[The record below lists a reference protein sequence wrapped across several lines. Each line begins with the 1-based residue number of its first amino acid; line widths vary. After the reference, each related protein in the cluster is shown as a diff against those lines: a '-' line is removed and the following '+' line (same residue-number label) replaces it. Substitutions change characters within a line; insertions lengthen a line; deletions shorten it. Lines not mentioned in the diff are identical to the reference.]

1 MLATTKAIRV
11 INKLRDEGVISKY
24 AIGGAVGA
32 LFYIEPTQT
41 EGIDVFIHLEA
52 GPGALLITTEPITE
66 HLRGMGYVSWSGD
79 KLVIEGWPVQFLPAG
94 TVLEQEA
101 IDRAVGM
108 PVGEGVLAA
117 VPPAE
122 YLMAIAINLG
132 RPKDVVRLYQFH
144 AWSAYEPA
152 KLAALLAQHGLVA
165 KWERMLQLFQSQEE
179 TP

>member
-1 MLATTKAIRV
+1 
-11 INKLRDEGVISKY
+11 
-24 AIGGAVGA
+24 
-32 LFYIEPTQT
+32 
-41 EGIDVFIHLEA
+41 
-52 GPGALLITTEPITE
+52 
-66 HLRGMGYVSWSGD
+66 MGYVSWSGD